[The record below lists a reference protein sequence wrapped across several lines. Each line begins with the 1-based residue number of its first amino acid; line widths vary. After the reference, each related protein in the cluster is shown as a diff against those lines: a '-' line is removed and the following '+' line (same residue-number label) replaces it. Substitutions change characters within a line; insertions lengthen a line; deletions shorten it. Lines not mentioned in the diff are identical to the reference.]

1 MNTKKI
7 AIARRGGGSRC
18 VFVAAALEKL
28 IAPNVQNHRDDAG
41 RIRAGRP
48 A

>member
-1 MNTKKI
+1 MKTKKI

-28 IAPNVQNHRDDAG
+28 IAPDVQNRRHDAG
-41 RIRAGRP
+41 RIHAGRS